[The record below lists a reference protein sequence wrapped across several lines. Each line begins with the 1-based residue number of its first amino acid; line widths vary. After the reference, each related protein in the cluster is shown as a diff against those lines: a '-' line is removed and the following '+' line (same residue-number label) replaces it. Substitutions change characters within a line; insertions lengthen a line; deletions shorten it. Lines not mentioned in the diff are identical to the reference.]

1 MAKGWCVECGSVYN
15 ETPHS
20 FLCPGCR
27 KKKASEGARKNAK
40 SINLSALG
48 NAARKAK
55 GGKENDD

>member
-1 MAKGWCVECGSVYN
+1 MTKGWCVECGKVYN

-20 FLCPGCR
+20 FLCPECR
-27 KKKASEGARKNAK
+27 KKRTRKNAK

-55 GGKENDD
+55 GGKENG